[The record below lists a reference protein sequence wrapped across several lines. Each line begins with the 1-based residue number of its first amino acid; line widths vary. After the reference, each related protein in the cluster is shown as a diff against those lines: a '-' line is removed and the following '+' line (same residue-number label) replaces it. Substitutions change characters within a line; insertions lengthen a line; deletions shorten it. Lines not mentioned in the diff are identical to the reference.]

1 MDTLG
6 FTIKAQMPN
15 AKVVGPPQAGAF
27 KERKSGKFLI
37 GPFVDSLATPIC
49 HQLSPTARR
58 PSPSKLTNN
67 ILGPTAFR
75 KFYERGDFPIALEHD
90 TKGNRIAWKVE
101 IEKLDYHHYLPL
113 FFDGLW

>member
-49 HQLSPTARR
+49 H
-58 PSPSKLTNN
+58 
-67 ILGPTAFR
+67 
-75 KFYERGDFPIALEHD
+75 
-90 TKGNRIAWKVE
+90 
-101 IEKLDYHHYLPL
+101 
-113 FFDGLW
+113 